1 MAICHSGS
9 RNNMRD
15 FQNKT
20 WLRRTMVW
28 QTATVLAAGSV
39 FWPLPIATA
48 EAKSSDKNGEHATD
62 SERKSG
68 SKKHGHASTHK
79 GKSATGLDATTL
91 DLVNNGNWKEV
102 VPRLE
107 QLCVGDTAAGNMDA
121 WLAFGYLFNNDCVKM
136 DNLCKKLGVTVP
148 SVATFSSTAAG
159 SSALA
164 SPTSSG
170 SSPSTAA
177 TSPTASGSSPST
189 AATSPTASGVAPSA
203 SASTSATASS
213 SSVDAAGAN
222 PYAVVIAAFSQSCH
236 GHADEARKTLAG
248 LPRSYGSDVVCNFAL
263 AAVAGKQGLA
273 GEAAAFLER
282 TLELAPDF
290 AWGYRTLAFLQQR
303 WLKQPAKAEDS
314 YLKALAVAPE
324 LKEARDAV
332 VDLRLA
338 RNDFDGAVDISREAI
353 AADAKDPGNNYRL
366 AQIYIQQWRL
376 REAQQ
381 QLDDAIAL
389 DPQNAKFYR
398 ARAAVK
404 RFRGNV
410 NDAILDQQKAVA
422 LGQDKTFE
430 LVELSAMNALAG
442 NRNRAADNLQ
452 EALKLDPDNQSA
464 HDRLVALLEEEG
476 RSDELVVEYK
486 RALEKKPKDE
496 RLHLSLGSAYVKLGK
511 LSEAKAQFVE
521 AQNLDQSDPEPHRQM
536 GALYIK
542 EKNFEKAAKEYT
554 FVLNINPTS
563 VQDLVALGNC
573 YSQNSDYMQAE
584 AAYVTALALQ
594 QLLVQT
600 SGPDRL
606 EVMRSLANL
615 LFNEGRYSDAASQ
628 FESILA
634 MDKAGSDQSFDAFRL
649 AQAKALRDL
658 NGSSAK
664 NLVEAL
670 AKLSDAQKSEQTS
683 NVIDTLL
690 KANRPELAQALIDS
704 DTMPADKLD
713 DQHKAVRFVEQA
725 DLQRIKG
732 DFGKAIESASKATSL
747 KTLSSADLS
756 AALVCLAQAQLDK
769 GDLESA
775 QKSAENASTAYAKN
789 FAAYVIAA
797 KLSLKK
803 HNPSLAITQA
813 KKALELNPYDAKA
826 YLVLG
831 EAQTQTGQTK
841 EAAVNYRKAAE
852 LYPSLLEAH
861 KLLLDS
867 LRKLSLTEEAQK
879 EAEQIAQM
887 EKQQ

>member
-1 MAICHSGS
+1 
-9 RNNMRD
+9 MRD
-15 FQNKT
+15 FQNRT
-20 WLRRTMVW
+20 WLRRTVSW

-39 FWPLPIATA
+39 FLNGPMSRVD
-48 EAKSSDKNGEHATD
+48 AKSDSKTHDHASESESKKN
-62 SERKSG
+62 
-68 SKKHGHASTHK
+68 SKKHGRISSHK

-91 DLVNNGNWKEV
+91 ALVNNGNWKEAV
-102 VPRLE
+102 TRLE
-107 QLCVGDTAAGNMDA
+107 QLSAGDAAPGNIDA
-121 WLAFGYLFNNDCVKM
+121 WLAFGYLFNNDCLKM
-136 DNLCKKLGVTVP
+136 DELCKRLGVVVP
-148 SVATFSSTAAG
+148 PVREPASTGPELNAAKTQVGSAPASTTPTSSSSGSATSAPAALASGSTTSVSSTASTASAV
-159 SSALA
+159 SSAD
-164 SPTSSG
+164 
-170 SSPSTAA
+170 
-177 TSPTASGSSPST
+177 
-189 AATSPTASGVAPSA
+189 A
-203 SASTSATASS
+203 SA
-213 SSVDAAGAN
+213 AN
-222 PYAVVIAAFSQSCH
+222 PYAVVISAFSQSCH

-248 LPRSYGSDVVCNFAL
+248 LPRSFSDDVMCNFAL
-263 AAVAGKQGLA
+263 AAVAGKQLLA

-314 YLKALAVAPE
+314 YLKALAIAPE

-338 RNDFDGAVDISREAI
+338 RNDFDGAVDISTEAI
-353 AADAKDPGNNYRL
+353 AADAKDPNNNYRL

-381 QLDDAIAL
+381 QLDNAISV

-404 RFRGNV
+404 RFRGVINE
-410 NDAILDQQKAVA
+410 AILDQQKAVD
-422 LGQDKTFE
+422 LGQDKAFE

-442 NRNRAADNLQ
+442 NKNRAADNLQ
-452 EALKLDPDNQSA
+452 EALKLEPDNQSA
-464 HDRLVALLEEEG
+464 HDKLVALLEEEG
-476 RSDELVVEYK
+476 RSDELVIEYK
-486 RALEKKPKDE
+486 RALAKKPKDE
-496 RLHLSLGSAYVKLGK
+496 RLHLSLGRAYVKLDK
-511 LSEAKAQFVE
+511 LSDAKAQFVE

-536 GALYIK
+536 GALYLK
-542 EKNFEKAAKEYT
+542 EKNFEKAAKEFT

-573 YSQNSDYMQAE
+573 YSLNNDYMQAE

-600 SGPDRL
+600 TGPDRL

-634 MDKAGSDQSFDAFRL
+634 MDKAGSDQSFDGFRL

-658 NGSSAK
+658 NSSSAK

-670 AKLSDAQKSEQTS
+670 DKLSQAQKPEQTFS
-683 NVIDTLL
+683 VIDTLL
-690 KANRPELAQALIDS
+690 RANRPDLAQKLIDS
-704 DTMPADKLD
+704 DTTSVEKLD
-713 DQHKAVRFVEQA
+713 DQHKAVRFIEQA
-725 DLQRIKG
+725 NLQRIKG
-732 DFGKAIESASKATSL
+732 DFGKEFEAASKAASL
-747 KTLSSADLS
+747 KSLSAVDLS

-769 GDLESA
+769 GDLDGA
-775 QKSAENASTAYAKN
+775 QKSAENATTAYSKN

-803 HNPSLAITQA
+803 NNPSLALAQA

-831 EAQTQTGQTK
+831 EAQSQTGQTK
-841 EAAVNYRKAAE
+841 EAASNYRKAAE

>member
-1 MAICHSGS
+1 
-9 RNNMRD
+9 MRD
-15 FQNKT
+15 FQYRT

-39 FWPLPIATA
+39 FWPLPINTA
-48 EAKSSDKNGEHATD
+48 EAKSSNKKGELATE
-62 SERKSG
+62 SEPKKG
-68 SKKHGHASTHK
+68 SKKHGHASTHT

-91 DLVNNGNWKEV
+91 TLVNNGNWKEAV
-102 VPRLE
+102 VRLE
-107 QLCVGDTAAGNMDA
+107 QLCSANSVAGNIDA

-136 DNLCKKLGVTVP
+136 DDLCKKLGVTVL
-148 SVATFSSTAAG
+148 SVAGSASTTATAV
-159 SSALA
+159 
-164 SPTSSG
+164 TSSG
-170 SSPSTAA
+170 TA
-177 TSPTASGSSPST
+177 
-189 AATSPTASGVAPSA
+189 TASGVSSSAGASTVSGASTSSVISTAAAASTTTA
-203 SASTSATASS
+203 SASPPASAA
-213 SSVDAAGAN
+213 DANAAN
-222 PYAVVIAAFSQSCH
+222 PYAVVISAFSQSCH
-236 GHADEARKTLAG
+236 GHADQARKTLAG
-248 LPRSYGSDVVCNFAL
+248 LPRSFSDDVMCNFAL
-263 AAVAGKQGLA
+263 AAVAGKQLLA

-290 AWGYRTLAFLQQR
+290 AWGYRTLAFLEQR

-314 YLKALAVAPE
+314 YLKALAIAPD

-332 VDLRLA
+332 VDLRLGH
-338 RNDFDGAVDISREAI
+338 NDFDGAVDISREAI
-353 AADAKDPGNNYRL
+353 AADPKDPNNNYRL
-366 AQIYIQQWRL
+366 AQIFIQQWRL

-410 NDAILDQQKAVA
+410 NEAILDQQKAVD

-430 LVELSAMNALAG
+430 LVELSAMNVLAG
-442 NRNRAADNLQ
+442 NKNRAADNLQ

-464 HDRLVALLEEEG
+464 HDKLVALLEEEG

-496 RLHLSLGSAYVKLGK
+496 RLHLSLGRAYVKLGK
-511 LSEAKAQFVE
+511 SSEAKAQFVE

-536 GALYIK
+536 GAMYIK
-542 EKNFEKAAKEYT
+542 ERNFEKAAKEYT

-594 QLLVQT
+594 QLLVQS

-634 MDKAGSDQSFDAFRL
+634 MDKAGSDQNFDSFRL

-658 NGSSAK
+658 SDNSAK

-670 AKLSDAQKSEQTS
+670 GKLSDAQRPEQTL

-690 KANRPELAQALIDS
+690 KANRPLLAQKLIDS
-704 DTMPADKLD
+704 DLTPADKLD
-713 DQHKAVRFVEQA
+713 DQHKAMRLVEQA
-725 DLQRIKG
+725 NLLSSKG
-732 DFGKAIESASKATSL
+732 DFGKAIESASKAVSQ
-747 KTLSSADLS
+747 KTLPASDLS
-756 AALVCLAQAQLDK
+756 AAMVCLAQAQLGK
-769 GDLESA
+769 GDLDGA
-775 QKSAENASTAYAKN
+775 QKSAESAISAYAKD

-797 KLSLKK
+797 KVSLKK
-803 HNPSLAITQA
+803 NNSSLAIIQA
-813 KKALELNPYDAKA
+813 KKALELNPYDAQA

-831 EAQTQTGQTK
+831 EAQTQAGQTK
-841 EAAVNYRKAAE
+841 EAATNYRKAAE

-861 KLLLDS
+861 KLLLDT
-867 LRKLSLTEEAQK
+867 LKKLSLTEEAQK